1 MAQRSAIRLY
11 LDIDGVF
18 LGKTDPASHEIVLA
32 RHAGRFVEF
41 ALESFECYWLTTH
54 CQGDSGPVIEYL
66 RPYCDVPL
74 LRLLASIR
82 PTRWRTLKTEA
93 LVPPFLWLDDSPL
106 ALEIAWLRDR
116 GFEDRW
122 IHVDTRKRPD
132 DLVEARRV
140 LGRWLA
146 G

>member
-1 MAQRSAIRLY
+1 MARHSAIRLY
-11 LDIDGVF
+11 LDIDGVI

-32 RHAGRFVEF
+32 RHAETFVEF
-41 ALESFECYWLTTH
+41 AHRSFECFWLTTH
-54 CQGDSGPVIEYL
+54 CQGDTGPVIEYL
-66 RPYCDVPL
+66 RPYCDGPL
-74 LRLLASIR
+74 LHLMASIR

-106 ALEIAWLRDR
+106 AVEIEWLRGR
-116 GFEDRW
+116 GFADRW
-122 IHVDTRKRPD
+122 VPVDTRKRPD

-140 LGRWLA
+140 LESWLV